1 MTRMAVGNLIDSPTG
16 SPEMLSFCST
26 HPSPEIEIYA
36 YSYYSLLPWQHSITA
51 LCLTDAVLQEE
62 QVMELLS
69 SQLIGAECYDIIE
82 ATAEVK

>member
-1 MTRMAVGNLIDSPTG
+1 MAVGNFIDSPTG

-26 HPSPEIEIYA
+26 LPFPEIEISA
-36 YSYYSLLPWQHSITA
+36 YSYYSLLPWQHSTTA

-69 SQLIGAECYDIIE
+69 SN
-82 ATAEVK
+82 